1 RALLDGQPAAM
12 RRDGE
17 GRLWMAVPAGVHQ
30 LVLAGDVGNA
40 SSLDIALPL
49 PPRELQSELKGWTL
63 AGLDPRGQSSGA
75 ISLSRDASPA
85 GGLRAEDA

>member
-1 RALLDGQPAAM
+1 ELARLIVSAAGASVQLRAEIHAQALVALPLPGQGSGWLPGSALLDGQPAAT

-40 SSLDIALPL
+40 SSLDIAL
-49 PPRELQSELKGWTL
+49 
-63 AGLDPRGQSSGA
+63 
-75 ISLSRDASPA
+75 
-85 GGLRAEDA
+85 